1 MITTIGN
8 ASRRLFTAAVLIA
21 GLLVLLFWV
30 PAPLWAVAVAFVVF
44 LAGREWGRLGGWG
57 EVAAWG
63 GALGYTTGYA
73 FLWRMSGVSLGS
85 PVVPVLE
92 AVMIAGAAFW
102 LSLAP
107 WTLFAGWRWHRGF
120 LWAVAGALVLW
131 PAALAVV
138 ALRESS
144 ALHLLVMMALVWVA
158 DAAAYYVGRRWGRH
172 KLAPTIS
179 PGKTIEGALGA
190 FVAVGAYA
198 AILYLLGL
206 APAGTPFGRFCV
218 VLLALTAV
226 AIEGDLFESWA
237 KRVAGVKDSGD
248 VLPGHGGVLDRIDS
262 LTATMPFLALWW
274 LERQ

>member
-1 MITTIGN
+1 MIATLGN

-30 PAPLWAVAVAFVVF
+30 PAPLWAMAVAFVVF
-44 LAGREWGRLGGWG
+44 LAGREWGRLGGWS

-63 GALGYTTGYA
+63 AALGYTAGYA
-73 FLWRMSGVSLGS
+73 LLWRASGVSLGAA
-85 PVVPVLE
+85 VVPVLE

-107 WTLFAGWRWHRGF
+107 WTLLAGWRCRSRS
-120 LWAVAGALVLW
+120 LWAAVGALVLW

-138 ALRESS
+138 ALREFS
-144 ALHLLVMMALVWVA
+144 ALHLLAMMALVWVA

-190 FVAVGAYA
+190 FVAVGGYA
-198 AILYLLGL
+198 TLLYLLGL
-206 APAGTPFGRFCV
+206 APAGTPFGHFFV

-226 AIEGDLFESWA
+226 AIEGDLFESWM

>member
-1 MITTIGN
+1 MIAPLGN
-8 ASRRLFTAAVLIA
+8 ASRRLFTAAILIA
-21 GLLVLLFWV
+21 GLLLLLFFA
-30 PAPLWAVAVAFVVF
+30 PATLWAVAVAFVVF
-44 LAGREWGRLGGWG
+44 LAGREWCRLIGWA
-57 EVAAWG
+57 EVPAWG
-63 GALGYTTGYA
+63 GALGYVVGYA
-73 FLWRMSGVSLGS
+73 FLWRVSGVSLGE
-85 PVVPVLE
+85 PVLPVLE

-107 WTLFAGWRWHRGF
+107 WTLLAGWRCRSRS
-120 LWAVAGALVLW
+120 LWAAVGALVLW

-138 ALRESS
+138 ALREFS
-144 ALHLLVMMALVWVA
+144 ALHLLAMMALVWVA

-190 FVAVGAYA
+190 FVAVGGYA
-198 AILYLLGL
+198 TILYLLGL
-206 APAGTPFGRFCV
+206 APAGTPFGHFFV

-226 AIEGDLFESWA
+226 AIEGDLFESWM